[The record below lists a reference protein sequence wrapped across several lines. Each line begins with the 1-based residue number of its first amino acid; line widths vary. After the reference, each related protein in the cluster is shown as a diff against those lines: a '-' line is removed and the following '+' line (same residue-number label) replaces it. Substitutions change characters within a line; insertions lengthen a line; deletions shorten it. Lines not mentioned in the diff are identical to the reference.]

1 MTKPENFTLTSDYAT
16 LKNDATTSLTITLP
30 GSLSI
35 AAGGNYLLT
44 ATASIGTAGAS
55 ERSQIHSSKW
65 TYYWLGNILSI
76 ARDGLVGGSPANY
89 LTVAEL
95 YRSSATQ
102 VTAQVS
108 IRNPYAGTLS
118 TVAGDETFT
127 FYVSTFLPP
136 FA

>member
-1 MTKPENFTLTSDYAT
+1 MTKPENFTLTTDYAT
-16 LKNDATTSLTITLP
+16 LKNDATTTLTLTLP

-35 AAGGNYLLT
+35 AAGNSYLLT
-44 ATASIGTAGAS
+44 TTASVGAAGAS
-55 ERSQIHSSKW
+55 ERSQIRSSKW
-65 TYYWLGNILSI
+65 TYDWLGNILSV
-76 ARDGLVGGSPANY
+76 AQDGLIGGSPANY

>member
-1 MTKPENFTLTSDYAT
+1 MTKPENFTLTTDYAT
-16 LKNDATTSLTITLP
+16 LKNDATTTLTLTLP

-35 AAGGNYLLT
+35 AAGNSYLLT
-44 ATASIGTAGAS
+44 TTASVGAAGAS
-55 ERSQIHSSKW
+55 ERSQIRSSKW

-76 ARDGLVGGSPANY
+76 AQDGLVGGSPANY

-95 YRSSATQ
+95 YRSSPTQ

-108 IRNPYAGTLS
+108 IFNPYAGTLS